1 MKYHKNTATRRLP
14 KFIVMVVLIVTP
26 VISALVIQSYRQQIQ
41 RIIDHETEILQ
52 SKLTNEIR
60 TRILALERMAGRWQT
75 RQGIPQKEWE
85 KEAEAYVRDYP
96 GYRAI
101 EWVDQQYYLRW
112 VIPLAGN
119 QSVVNLYVAKEA
131 RRRTALELAKQN
143 ENTYISTNI
152 NLIQGGTGFLIYVPI
167 GGEKSQNFDGFIV
180 AVVDTKGLFDHVLN
194 KSEKL
199 PYFVQI
205 READKIIYNS
215 LPNNQPDY
223 FGWQKEFTFD
233 AYGIRWQIAIIPDQK
248 FWFYHQQVIPYLLAG
263 TGAVILVSFM
273 AVAWLLLTT
282 QKKSH
287 ALEQENEYSKQV
299 EHKLQASLA
308 LQEAILNS
316 TDYLIIATDVDGTII
331 TFNQV
336 AERMLGYSAA
346 EVVGKT
352 TPMIIHDYNEIKTRA
367 EKLSLE
373 LGQDITPGFQV
384 FAIKAMLGQS
394 DSQLWN
400 YIRKDGSRFPVHL
413 TVNCLRDQRG
423 NITGFL
429 GIGSDISER
438 LQSEKLLESSLQ
450 LLSVQKM
457 ALDQVA
463 IVAITDIKGVI
474 TYVNEKFTQLT
485 QYTAQEIIGQTH
497 RVLNSGY
504 HSPEFFRCMWETIGQ
519 GQIWQG
525 EIKNK
530 AKDGSCYWVDSTI
543 VPFLDDQGKP
553 YQYLAIRFN
562 ITQRKQTEE
571 ALKFSEERLQLAL
584 ESTEDGLWDWDITTG
599 NCYFSPRWLQMLG
612 LQEGEIPMHI
622 SAWEP
627 LVYPSDQPMLTANLM
642 AHFAGKTPIYEVEHR
657 LRHKSGEW
665 LWILGRAKVVKRDE
679 QGQPLRMVGTNIDI
693 TARKQADLELKRQYQ
708 RALLLEK
715 ITQEI
720 RQSLDSQ
727 KIFQTAANQIGE
739 AFQVNRC
746 LIHTY
751 HPASANMPCVAEYVT
766 KNYSPILPFFH
777 NHSAYKYHP
786 EVLASDRAIAYEDLL
801 EDPLP
806 IHPTGPSPIKS
817 MLCIRT
823 SYQGQPNGIISLR
836 QCDQHR
842 HWETW
847 ELELLEAV
855 AAQVGIAIAQANLLE
870 QEKEQQEELR
880 LKNIA
885 LETAKQTAEEAN
897 RAKSE
902 FLAMMSHE
910 IRTPM
915 NGIIG
920 MTGLLL
926 NTHLTPE
933 QLDGVETIRN
943 SSDALLAIINDILD
957 FSKIESGKLELE
969 NHCFQL
975 RECVE
980 SSLDLLATRA
990 AEKDLELG
998 YIYDPNTPEYIYG
1011 DATRVRQILVNLL
1024 GNAVKFT
1031 HQGYIL
1037 VTINSRLITSDD
1049 LPNQSPLYEISF
1061 AVEDTGIGIPLARQD
1076 RLFQAFSQVDASIT
1090 RNYGGTGLGLAIS
1103 KQLAEM
1109 MGGRMWCESTENL
1122 GSTFYFTIATTIGLE
1137 IPPNPLQGSS
1147 QDLANKRLLIIDD
1160 YRLNRQILSLQVA
1173 PWGMIT
1179 EIANSPEQALD
1190 ILNNSPAFDMAIIDL
1205 QMPNMNGITL
1215 AKKIREIP
1223 QGKDLPLILLSSLSI
1238 VNQQEEINKINFN
1251 KILTKPIK
1259 QQQLLEVLL
1268 GCLGRTVSYKSDARR
1283 DSIQSW
1289 LTPKI
1294 AENHPLR
1301 ILLAEDN
1308 RVNQKVAI
1316 SILHQMGYRADV
1328 AANGLEV
1335 LEALARQSYDLILM
1349 DVQMPEMDG
1358 LQATKVICE
1367 KYAHFPHL
1375 KPWII
1380 AMTANAMQG
1389 DREICL
1395 EAGMNN
1401 YLTKPL
1407 RIEELGIALEATPV
1421 LQSALAN
1428 TTFNS
1433 AIHAD
1438 QVSSHHID
1446 HNHNHNHVTNHVVNH
1461 NQHINNL
1468 PNHAPN
1474 IPNMTANLEN
1484 EPILSQPELDD
1495 MINNFCAGD
1504 QQLILTVV
1512 NSFLEESQQLIDRI
1526 LQAIAD
1532 SNSEA
1537 LFRAA
1542 HSLKSSSRFMG
1553 ALSLANLC
1561 EKLEKIG
1568 YNQQMTNLS
1577 DQVLIVTTTYTETKL
1592 ALLKKFDLSEAQK

>member
-1 MKYHKNTATRRLP
+1 
-14 KFIVMVVLIVTP
+14 MVVLIVTP
-26 VISALVIQSYRQQIQ
+26 IISALIIQGYRQQIQ
-41 RIIDHETEILQ
+41 RIIDHESEILQ
-52 SKLTNEIR
+52 WKLTNEIKI
-60 TRILALERMAGRWQT
+60 RILALERMAGRWQT

-101 EWVDQQYYLRW
+101 EWVDNQYYLRW

-131 RRRTALELAKQN
+131 RRRNALELAKQN
-143 ENTYISTNI
+143 QHTYISANV

-167 GGEKSQNFDGFIV
+167 GSEKSEKFDGFIV
-180 AVVDTKGLFDHVLN
+180 GVLDTKSLFDTVLN

-199 PYFVQI
+199 PYFVEI
-205 READKIIYNS
+205 READKIIYSSFPDHQLNS
-215 LPNNQPDY
+215 
-223 FGWQKEFTFD
+223 FGWQKKFTFD
-233 AYGIRWQIAIIPDQK
+233 AYGIQWQIAIIPDQK
-248 FWFYHQQVIPYLLAG
+248 FWFYHQQVIPYLLASTG
-263 TGAVILVSFM
+263 TVILVSFM
-273 AVAWLLLTT
+273 IVAWLLLKT
-282 QKKSH
+282 QQKSQ
-287 ALEQENEYSKQV
+287 ALENENEYSKKV

-316 TDYLIIATDVDGTII
+316 ADYLIIATDVHGTII

-336 AERMLGYSAA
+336 AEKMLGYSAS
-346 EVVGKT
+346 EVIGKT
-352 TPMIIHDYNEIKTRA
+352 TPIIIHDFNEIKNRA
-367 EKLSLE
+367 EQLSLE
-373 LGQDITPGFQV
+373 LQRHIPPDFEV
-384 FAIKAMLGQS
+384 FAAKAKLGQA
-394 DSQLWN
+394 DSHLWN
-400 YIRKDGSRFPVHL
+400 YLRKDGSSFPVNL
-413 TVNCLRDQRG
+413 SVNCLRDQQD

-429 GIGSDISER
+429 GISSDISER

-463 IVAITDIKGVI
+463 IVAITDMQGVI
-474 TYVNEKFTQLT
+474 TYINEKFTQLT

-497 RVLNSGY
+497 RIVNSGY
-504 HSPEFFRCMWETIGQ
+504 HSSEFFQSMWETISQ

-530 AKDGSCYWVDSTI
+530 AKDGSFYWVDSTI
-543 VPFLDDQGKP
+543 VPFLDDQEKP
-553 YQYLAIRFN
+553 YQYLAIRFD
-562 ITQRKQTEE
+562 ITKRKQTEE

-599 NCYFSPRWLQMLG
+599 ECYFSPRWLQMLG
-612 LQEGEIPMHI
+612 LETGDIPMHI

-627 LVYPSDQPMLTANLM
+627 LVYPTDHPMLTASLL

-665 LWILGRAKVVKRDE
+665 LWILGRGKVVKRDE
-679 QGQPLRMVGTNIDI
+679 QGEPLRMVGTNIDI
-693 TARKQADLELKRQYQ
+693 TARKRADLELERQYQ

-739 AFQVNRC
+739 AFRVNRC

-751 HPASANMPCVAEYVT
+751 HPASANMPCVAEYVMS
-766 KNYSPILPFFH
+766 NYQAILPFFH
-777 NHSAYKYHP
+777 AQSTYKYHP
-786 EVLASDRAIAYEDLL
+786 DVLASDRAIAYEDLL
-801 EDPLP
+801 EDPIP
-806 IHPTGPSPIKS
+806 IHPIGPSPVKS

-836 QCDQHR
+836 QCDRHR

-885 LETAKQTAEEAN
+885 LETAKQAAEEAN

-969 NHCFQL
+969 NQCFQL

-980 SSLDLLATRA
+980 SSLDLLATRV
-990 AEKDLELG
+990 AEKGLELG
-998 YIYDPNTPEYIYG
+998 YIYAPDTPEYMHG

-1037 VTINSRLITSDD
+1037 VTINSRLIVANDQPDQPDQPS
-1049 LPNQSPLYEISF
+1049 LYEILF

-1076 RLFQAFSQVDASIT
+1076 RLFQAFSQVDTSIT

-1103 KQLAEM
+1103 KQLAEL
-1109 MGGRMWCESTENL
+1109 MGGRMWCESTENI
-1122 GSTFYFTIATTIGLE
+1122 GSTFYFTITTSTSLE
-1137 IPPNPLQGSS
+1137 MPPNPIKGSS
-1147 QDLANKRLLIIDD
+1147 QDLVGKRLLIIDD
-1160 YRLNRQILSLQVA
+1160 YSLNRKILSLQVT

-1179 EIANSPEQALD
+1179 EIASSPEQALD
-1190 ILNNSPAFDMAIIDL
+1190 ILHNSPAFDVAILDL
-1205 QMPNMNGITL
+1205 QMPNMDGITL
-1215 AKKIREIP
+1215 AQKIRQIP
-1223 QGKDLPLILLSSLSI
+1223 QGKNLPLILLSSLGI
-1238 VNQQEEINKINFN
+1238 IDQQEAVNKIHFN
-1251 KILTKPIK
+1251 RILTKPIK

-1268 GCLGRTVSYKSDARR
+1268 GCFGRSINTKPDVRR
-1283 DSIQSW
+1283 DSIQAW
-1289 LTPKI
+1289 LNPKI

-1308 RVNQKVAI
+1308 RVNQKVAT
-1316 SILHQMGYRADV
+1316 SILRQMGYRADV

-1335 LEALARQSYDLILM
+1335 LEALARQPYDLILM

-1367 KYAHFPHL
+1367 KYAHFPHF

-1407 RIEELGIALEATPV
+1407 RIEELGLALESTPI
-1421 LQSALAN
+1421 LNQSIPN
-1428 TTFNS
+1428 NS
-1433 AIHAD
+1433 AYS
-1438 QVSSHHID
+1438 QID
-1446 HNHNHNHVTNHVVNH
+1446 TDHTDNHSNHNNTNDLNLTSPSSLNI
-1461 NQHINNL
+1461 NQS
-1468 PNHAPN
+1468 P
-1474 IPNMTANLEN
+1474 EN
-1484 EPILSQPELDD
+1484 PPLLSQPELDD

-1512 NSFLEESQQLIDRI
+1512 NSYLEESGQLIDHI
-1526 LQAIAD
+1526 LKAIAD
-1532 SNSEA
+1532 ENSEA
-1537 LFRAA
+1537 LFRNA

-1553 ALSLANLC
+1553 ALSLSQLC

-1568 YNQQMTNLS
+1568 YNQQMANLS
-1577 DQVLIVTTTYTETKL
+1577 DQIPIVITTYADTKL
-1592 ALLKKFDLSEAQK
+1592 ALLEKFHLLEAQK